1 MALSY
6 EFSIGSVRA
15 KENTMFSEPDVEQML
30 SLKGEN
36 ELVRFLKDKGYGE
49 GDTVDEIIES
59 NTEKMWRYI
68 RSIAPDIDL
77 FSPFFIRNDIH
88 NLKTVLKGVMS
99 DRDYEELLIEPC
111 TIKKED
117 MIKAVENRRFDGFPK
132 WLVRPANRA
141 YQILAETKDARLSDA
156 YIDRGVLDRL
166 IEEGRTTRSAFLK
179 EYINTFVF
187 YVNVKTALRGAK
199 AGASRYFLEKALCE
213 CPDFDKAEV
222 VKLALQGSEAL
233 IKYLEKQSA
242 YECDKAMAAFAGSS
256 SLFEKF
262 VDDKLLS
269 VAKRLCRHSSEGP
282 EPLLGYYIG
291 CEYERKMIY
300 IIAGG
305 LKTNTPPEKIRERL
319 RGIYG

>member
-15 KENTMFSEPDVEQML
+15 RENTMFSEPDVEQML
-30 SLKGEN
+30 SLKGEA

-49 GDTVDEIIES
+49 GDTVDEIIQS
-59 NTEKMWRYI
+59 NTDKMWKYI
-68 RSIAPDIDL
+68 RSIAPDIGL

-111 TIKKED
+111 MIKKED
-117 MIKAVENRRFDGFPK
+117 MIKAVENRRFDGFPQ

-166 IEEGRTTRSAFLK
+166 VEEGRSSHSVFLE

-187 YVNVKTALRGAK
+187 YVNVKTAIRGAK
-199 AGASRYFLEKALCE
+199 AGVSRYFLEKALCE
-213 CPDFDKAEV
+213 CPGFDKAAV
-222 VKLALQGSEAL
+222 VRLALQGGEAL
-233 IKYLEKQSA
+233 IKYLEKQSD
-242 YECDKAMAAFAGSS
+242 YECDKAMAAFAESS
-256 SLFEKF
+256 SDFERF
-262 VDDKLLS
+262 VDNKLIRT
-269 VAKRLCRHSSEGP
+269 AKRLCKLSSEGP

-291 CEYERKMIY
+291 CEYERKMIH

-319 RGIYG
+319 REIYG